1 MNFRGYSGIPRDI
14 SRGGFTSG
22 ETDISGISFENEWM
36 IIQFGRG
43 RQSWGAGNDIQLVLS
58 EESNSYDYGML
69 DLDFGKLK
77 VRYFHGFLEADS
89 NSVNRYI
96 TGRGI
101 EWNNQKNLL
110 IGLSETIIYSG
121 KNRPIDFSYLI
132 QCPPILR

>member
-1 MNFRGYSGIPRDI
+1 
-14 SRGGFTSG
+14 
-22 ETDISGISFENEWM
+22 M

-43 RQSWGAGNDIQLVLS
+43 RQSWGAGNDIQLSLS

-110 IGLSETIIYSG
+110 IGLSETIIYS
-121 KNRPIDFSYLI
+121 NQTD
-132 QCPPILR
+132 